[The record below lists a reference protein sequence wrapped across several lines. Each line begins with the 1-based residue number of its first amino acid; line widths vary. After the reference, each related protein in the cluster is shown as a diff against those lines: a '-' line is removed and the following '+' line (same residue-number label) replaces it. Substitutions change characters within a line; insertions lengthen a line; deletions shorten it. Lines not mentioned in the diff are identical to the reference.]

1 MSPPPR
7 IAGAPQPPLP
17 LVGEGESDGN
27 IRAGLHVNTGAM
39 RNDHA
44 PEESQH
50 PGVRRALR
58 RDAQRQ
64 KARQGMRVGARPD
77 TLHPVTVRRVKK
89 LTKRR

>member
-1 MSPPPR
+1 
-7 IAGAPQPPLP
+7 
-17 LVGEGESDGN
+17 
-27 IRAGLHVNTGAM
+27 M

-44 PEESQH
+44 TEEIQH

-77 TLHPVTVRRVKK
+77 TLRPVTVRRVKK